1 MIMNGVYALLKK
13 HFGRAGKNY
22 PSAKCGYEKLWV
34 FCEEEINDHDKWAKI
49 YMVLILAITITL
61 FIIHKVTSSKEI
73 SDLFT
78 FKYADDYL
86 TMLPVIIF
94 DILCASKFLKH
105 TKLIDHYAHKKFV
118 LIAMQNINCNCEC
131 NSDNK
136 ESYILKLYDKLLEP
150 PIIND
155 NQAIK
160 VKLDKIMLEI
170 GTIKDKNK

>member
-1 MIMNGVYALLKK
+1 
-13 HFGRAGKNY
+13 
-22 PSAKCGYEKLWV
+22 
-34 FCEEEINDHDKWAKI
+34 
-49 YMVLILAITITL
+49 
-61 FIIHKVTSSKEI
+61 
-73 SDLFT
+73 
-78 FKYADDYL
+78 
-86 TMLPVIIF
+86 
-94 DILCASKFLKH
+94 
-105 TKLIDHYAHKKFV
+105 
-118 LIAMQNINCNCEC
+118 MQNINCNCEC